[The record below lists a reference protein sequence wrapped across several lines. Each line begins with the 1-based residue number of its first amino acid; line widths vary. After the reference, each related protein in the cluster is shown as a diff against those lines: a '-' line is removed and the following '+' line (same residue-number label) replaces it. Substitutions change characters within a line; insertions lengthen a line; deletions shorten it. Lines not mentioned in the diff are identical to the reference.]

1 MKKSKIIIITIIT
14 ILVFGAIAM
23 YLWKRNENSY
33 KIEKVTN
40 IKYNLILENKKY
52 GVIDEIGNIIVK
64 PQYDIIQIPN
74 PSKPVFICMHDY
86 NVNLQQY
93 EIDVFNE
100 NGQKILT
107 EYESVQ
113 ALPTESTWDGIPFEK
128 SVLKYKKNNKY
139 GLISLENKIITKPI
153 YDSIKAI
160 NYKEGMLLVEENAKY
175 GAINIKGK
183 VIIKPEYDQIT
194 VDNYY
199 NSETMYKASGF
210 IVKKKVEDSY
220 KYGYINSNGKVLL
233 DTQYTEISRINE
245 IIDDKNIFLLVFK
258 NGQAGIVKNNKT
270 ILNYEYEDIS
280 YNAYNNMF
288 VIQRNAKSGIAD
300 IKGKIIIQP
309 EYDSIMFGGIY
320 INAVKNN
327 EITIL
332 DLQGNKIENNNIY
345 AKLPT
350 SNNNY
355 YITIDKDEIYRVVD
369 REDNVKIDNNYTYI
383 EHIKDEYFIVYKDG
397 KNGIIDLSGKSIA
410 DLKYNSIFKIAG
422 TEIIQANINNTNNI
436 TLLNNEMK
444 IVCNMNNASIEKEDN
459 YFKVFSND
467 DIKYFDNNGNEISYK
482 QIEPNNKMYAKKING
497 KWGFVNEENKLIINN
512 EYDMVTE
519 FNKYGF
525 AGIKKGGKWG
535 VVNIKGEII
544 QEPIYS
550 FKWENPSFIGKYK
563 TINIIIS
570 YRISS
575 IYNKRLH
582 VYYHSVNSFITFLEN
597 RKLLKK
603 RRYY

>member
-550 FKWENPSFIGKYK
+550 FKWENPSFIGKYYK
-563 TINIIIS
+563 T
-570 YRISS
+570 
-575 IYNKRLH
+575 KEWEQE
-582 VYYHSVNSFITFLEN
+582 YYTVELPE
-597 RKLLKK
+597 
-603 RRYY
+603 

>member
-14 ILVFGAIAM
+14 ILVFVAIAM

-139 GLISLENKIITKPI
+139 GLISLENKMITKPI

-550 FKWENPSFIGKYK
+550 FKWENPSFIGKYYK
-563 TINIIIS
+563 T
-570 YRISS
+570 
-575 IYNKRLH
+575 KEWEQE
-582 VYYHSVNSFITFLEN
+582 YYTGELPE
-597 RKLLKK
+597 
-603 RRYY
+603 

>member
-14 ILVFGAIAM
+14 ILVFVAIAM

-210 IVKKKVEDSY
+210 VVKKKVEDSY

-525 AGIKKGGKWG
+525 AGIKKDGKWG

-550 FKWENPSFIGKYK
+550 FKWENPSFIGKYYK
-563 TINIIIS
+563 T
-570 YRISS
+570 
-575 IYNKRLH
+575 KEWGQE
-582 VYYHSVNSFITFLEN
+582 YYTE
-597 RKLLKK
+597 KLPE
-603 RRYY
+603 

>member
-1 MKKSKIIIITIIT
+1 MKKSKIIIIIIT
-14 ILVFGAIAM
+14 ILVFGAIAI
-23 YLWKRNENSY
+23 YLCKRSENSY

-40 IKYNLILENKKY
+40 IKYNLVLENKKY
-52 GVIDEIGNIIVK
+52 GVIDEKGNIVVK

-100 NGQKILT
+100 KGQKILT

-128 SVLKYKKNNKY
+128 SVLKYKQNNKY

-160 NYKEGMLLVEENAKY
+160 NYKEGMLLVEENAKF

-199 NSETMYKASGF
+199 NAETMYKASGF
-210 IVKKKVEDSY
+210 VVKKKVEDSY

-258 NGQAGIVKNNKT
+258 DGQAGIVKNNKT

-288 VIQRNAKSGIAD
+288 VIQRNAKNGIAD

-332 DLQGNKIENNNIY
+332 DLQGNKIENDNIY

-350 SNNNY
+350 NNNNY
-355 YITIDKDEIYRVVD
+355 YITIDKDEVYRVVD
-369 REDNVKIDNNYTYI
+369 KEDNIKIDNNYTYI

-436 TLLNNEMK
+436 TLLNDEMK

-459 YFKVFSND
+459 YFKVFSNN

-482 QIEPNNKMYAKKING
+482 QIEPNNKIYARKINE

-525 AGIKKGGKWG
+525 AGIKKDGKWG
-535 VVNIKGEII
+535 VINLKGEII
-544 QEPIYS
+544 QEPTYS
-550 FKWENPSFIGKYK
+550 LKWESPSFIGKYYK
-563 TINIIIS
+563 I
-570 YRISS
+570 
-575 IYNKRLH
+575 KEWGQE
-582 VYYHSVNSFITFLEN
+582 YYTEELPE
-597 RKLLKK
+597 
-603 RRYY
+603 